1 MKLMKNRFG
10 SYFFYPCKNN
20 EEKKGIIIFIHG
32 FATTSEYHDS
42 FIKYVNDKY
51 DYYALQLPGHG
62 HEEDASSKRTMD
74 LDKYTKY
81 CVDLIRSLNVGKF
94 YLIGHSMGGGLG
106 VRVANILEK
115 HVLAFVA
122 ATPMNSRL
130 PVYSIFNYFKFTPS
144 NFKKTLN
151 LNNRL
156 YKDLRATT
164 EQYHN
169 DLEQF
174 INNETEYQLKHRS
187 YFVKL
192 KKSMFSLKNIQKCRA
207 NEKKLQVPTLA
218 IAGKYDKMI
227 YPKSVLKAFKT
238 KQKNKEFIQFEL
250 FENSAHIPFQEEEEK
265 YANSILTFF
274 DSYSLKK

>member
-1 MKLMKNRFG
+1 MELTKNRFG
-10 SYFFYPCKNN
+10 SYFYYPCTNTEN
-20 EEKKGIIIFIHG
+20 KKGVIIFIHG
-32 FATTSEYHDS
+32 FATTSEYHDP
-42 FIKYVNDKY
+42 FIKHINDKY

-62 HEEDASSKRTMD
+62 YEEDSNTQRKID

-106 VRVANILEK
+106 VRVANALEE

-130 PVYSIFNYFKFTPS
+130 PIYSVFNYFRFTPK

-151 LNNRL
+151 LSNRL
-156 YKDLRATT
+156 YKNLKKTV
-164 EQYHN
+164 ENYHN

-174 INNETEYQLKHRS
+174 ISNEAEYQLKHHS
-187 YFVKL
+187 YFTRL
-192 KKSMFSLKNIQKCRA
+192 KKSMFSLKNVQKCRV
-207 NEKKLQVPTLA
+207 NEKKLKVPTLA
-218 IAGKYDKMI
+218 IAGKHDKMI
-227 YPKSVLKAFKT
+227 YPKSVLKAFKS

-274 DSYSLKK
+274 DSYSIK